1 MFAKWPLAVAAA
13 VGVLGFSG
21 SGTSAVVSVLHHSA
35 TLRFGGGH
43 ETLAFRMREPAGAIL
58 LYRVSAPKGT
68 RVRGSAQLSGA
79 TVPLRIA
86 TTPVSRGTGCSELV
100 DLVICTF
107 AEQACPMPPGL
118 WRFRFEKLDGPAAEV
133 RVEFEVD
140 TRQPS
145 GRVE

>member
-1 MFAKWPLAVAAA
+1 MTSLVLPKGFANCFELGLEIIGDHRATGGAFELKDLAP
-13 VGVLGFSG
+13 G
-21 SGTSAVVSVLHHSA
+21 
-35 TLRFGGGH
+35 
-43 ETLAFRMREPAGAIL
+43 

-86 TTPVSRGTGCSELV
+86 TTPVSRATGCTELV
-100 DLVICTF
+100 DRVICAV